1 MVDIF
6 PIDNLSI
13 AALVQRAEGLKAKP
27 ADLLAKPWA
36 ECSEDE
42 KEKKMKLLAQKSA
55 KGSRAKG
62 SGTLGAG
69 LGGPKWG
76 QLTDGQREQRM
87 SELAKASMKQGGVLG
102 PDMEAVAMDG
112 GGLLARMTRRV

>member
-1 MVDIF
+1 
-6 PIDNLSI
+6 
-13 AALVQRAEGLKAKP
+13 
-27 ADLLAKPWA
+27 
-36 ECSEDE
+36 
-42 KEKKMKLLAQKSA
+42 MKLLAQKSA

-62 SGTLGAG
+62 SGALLGAG
-69 LGGPKWG
+69 LGSPKWG

-112 GGLLARMTRRV
+112 GGLLARMTSGERRELRARQFGGTRRQLKFMATQKRVHQHFWQRAFGCAF